1 MAFLLISAHLEE
13 FYSQFEILIKE
24 YLDYKLIDYN
34 SREVSEA
41 VLYQKLRIPDCNG
54 NKKYQANF
62 LFNFPEYFEKWLSN
76 TPVKL
81 REQSQS
87 LIVVQPDF
95 KGDKVTFA
103 RMVIL
108 WGRKSGLIERR
119 ATWVDL
125 EQAKIKALKVNPK
138 NDVLYN
144 ILGIIICCIIYSSNF
159 IYHFFNLFF

>member
-125 EQAKIKALKVNPK
+125 EQAKIKKGL
-138 NDVLYN
+138 
-144 ILGIIICCIIYSSNF
+144 
-159 IYHFFNLFF
+159 